1 MEISSVCR
9 VLIVAAVAVLLG
21 CASTTLEGSWTRP
34 GFGGKRLDGAV
45 LVAGIARDETMRRVF
60 EDDMAAK
67 LSARGVKTTASYTVV
82 PSKLGH
88 DDFEKLV
95 DAARKSGAR
104 YLLSTAL
111 IGQGQ
116 EVVVTQDPM
125 WGAGYGYRGWY
136 GRYWGPAYTD
146 VRTYNVYNSQTSLT
160 EVDSDRIEWTARTR
174 TSEPSDIEKEVRA
187 FVDVILDAMA
197 KAQLLGTAG

>member
-1 MEISSVCR
+1 MAISSVCR
-9 VLIVAAVAVLLG
+9 VLIVAAAAVLVG

-34 GFGGKRLDGAV
+34 GFGGKQLDGAV
-45 LVAGIARDETMRRVF
+45 LVAGITRDETMRRVF

-82 PSKLGH
+82 PSKLGP

-111 IGQGQ
+111 IGQGR

-146 VRTYNVYNSQTSLT
+146 VRTYNVYNAQTSLT

-187 FVDVILDAMA
+187 FVDVILDAMG